1 MSLFQVMK
9 NFKFILILPAVILG
23 GMNFMAVGQSLVE
36 FKDGGRNWSYEK
48 VMVHGWSVY
57 VEAQIA
63 KDPAFKGKIEAELKT
78 GIENFLGK
86 IPREAAEYLREIP
99 IWVSNEPGYPL
110 RKNERGVIPFHRNKG
125 WLRKHGLNPHMAPG
139 VHVINPEAALFGH
152 KILEWGP
159 MTLLHELA
167 HAYHNVKLKL
177 SNEVIRKAY
186 AGAMARGLYLRVPDR
201 KDKLKRV
208 PAYASTN
215 HEEYFAEL
223 TEAFFGKN
231 DWFPHNREE
240 LKKYDPSGYRMIEV
254 LWDAKVFR

>member
-1 MSLFQVMK
+1 MK
-9 NFKFILILPAVILG
+9 NIKFSLICLFVIFCVADFSALSQ
-23 GMNFMAVGQSLVE
+23 VLVE
-36 FKDGGRNWSYEK
+36 FKDGNGSWRYEK
-48 VMVHGWSVY
+48 AIVHGWTVY
-57 VEAQIA
+57 YGSDIA
-63 KDPAFKGKIEAELKT
+63 KDPELKERIKGQLET
-78 GIENFLGK
+78 GIENFLDKLPG
-86 IPREAAEYLREIP
+86 EAVDFLRGIP

-139 VHVINPEAALFGH
+139 VHVINPQAVLFEH

-177 SNEVIRKAY
+177 SNEVISQAY
-186 AGAMARGLYLRVPDR
+186 AKAMARGLYLSVPDR
-201 KDKLKRV
+201 KDKRKRV
-208 PAYASTN
+208 RAYAATN

-223 TEAFFGKN
+223 TEAYFGKN

-240 LKKYDPSGYRMIEV
+240 LKEYDPRGYSMIKG
-254 LWDAKVFR
+254 LWDAKAFR